1 MEIKLEY
8 IPRDVF
14 IPFHQRNTR
23 FSSMVAH
30 RRAGKTVACIND
42 VHERALYTSKKKAR
56 YAYIAP
62 YYSQAKDIAWDYLK
76 EATKDTATKIL
87 ESSLSV
93 DLFNGSR
100 IRLYGADNPNTLRGL
115 YFDGVILDEYGDCRP
130 SLWGEVILPTLT
142 DRRGWAVFIGT
153 PKGKNHFY
161 QINEHAKKNKWFTAI
176 LKASETGILS
186 QEDLDEVRASGMTDD
201 QYLQE
206 FECSFE
212 AAVLG
217 TYYAHLIAEL
227 ERNGNISAEE
237 RDHPE
242 LTIYDP
248 ALDVQVA
255 TDLGVTDSTAMWFWQ
270 EHQDYIAIIDYLE
283 ADGEYLDEYY
293 IPLLRAKPYKYS
305 QIWLPHDAKA
315 KTLRTRRTTIEM
327 MVEAFTA
334 SKVNVQP
341 RLDIQDGIT
350 AARFM
355 LPSCRFNVT
364 DTPEGNRVR
373 QGIEALRA
381 YHRTYNELTKSFSND
396 PHHDWSSNG
405 ADAFRGF
412 ALVAKQRTI
421 TKHKPEV
428 QSWEDLCKPVQ
439 YSLNDIWETRINMGG
454 IKYGRSRI
462 R

>member
-1 MEIKLEY
+1 
-8 IPRDVF
+8 
-14 IPFHQRNTR
+14 
-23 FSSMVAH
+23 MVAH

-42 VHERALYTSKKKAR
+42 VHERALYTPKKKAR

-76 EATKDTATKIL
+76 EATKDTAIKTL

-161 QINEHAKKNKWFTAI
+161 QIYEHAKRNKWFTSM
-176 LKASETGILS
+176 LKASNTGILS
-186 QEDLDEVRASGMTDD
+186 QEDLDEVKASGMTDD

-217 TYYAHLIAEL
+217 TFYAHLIAEL
-227 ERNGNISAEE
+227 ERNNQIGA
-237 RDHPE
+237 DP
-242 LTIYDP
+242 LYAYDP
-248 ALDVQVA
+248 NLDVQIA

-283 ADGEYLDEYY
+283 ADGEYLDEFY
-293 IPLLRAKPYKYS
+293 IPLLRAKPYTYS

-315 KTLRTRRTTIEM
+315 KTLRTRRTTVEQ
-327 MVEAFTA
+327 MVEAFGQTH
-334 SKVNVQP
+334 VNVQP

-355 LPSCRFNVT
+355 LPSTRFNIA
-364 DTPEGNRVR
+364 DTPEGNRVA

-381 YHRTYNELTKSFSND
+381 YRRTYNENTKQYGTSPF
-396 PHHDWSSNG
+396 HDWSSNG

-412 ALVAKQRTI
+412 ALVAKQRIMNKERPQNQT
-421 TKHKPEV
+421 
-428 QSWEDLCKPVQ
+428 WEDLCKPVR
-439 YSLNDIWETRINMGG
+439 YSLNDIWSTRKDNSAIRF
-454 IKYGRSRI
+454 GRNRI